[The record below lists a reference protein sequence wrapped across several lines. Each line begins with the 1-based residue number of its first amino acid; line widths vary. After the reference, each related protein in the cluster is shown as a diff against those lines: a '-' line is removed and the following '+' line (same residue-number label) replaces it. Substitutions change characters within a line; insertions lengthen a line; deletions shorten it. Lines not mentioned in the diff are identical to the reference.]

1 MPLKKVLV
9 VDDDVKIV
17 KILKIYL
24 QQDGCEV
31 YTALDGNEALR
42 LAREKHPDVII
53 LDLLLPGI
61 DGYEVCRILRAE
73 SEVPII
79 MLTAK
84 TAEQDRIKGLDLG
97 ADDYVIKPFSPK
109 EIAARVRAIL
119 RRMPGLGHVPEKIK
133 LGSLKIDFVRHEVL
147 LDDKNI
153 ALTPT
158 EFKLL
163 GILARSSGRVF
174 SRAELIDQVFDYDF
188 DSFEHTVETHIR
200 NLRRKIEP
208 NPGNPKY
215 IVTVFGIGYKFAMD
229 NGNDS

>member
-9 VDDDVKIV
+9 VDDDIKII

-61 DGYEVCRILRAE
+61 AGYEVCRILRTE

-84 TAEQDRIKGLDLG
+84 TDEQDRIKGLDLG
-97 ADDYVIKPFSPK
+97 ADDYVIKPFSPR
-109 EIAARVRAIL
+109 EIAARVRAVL
-119 RRMPGLGHVPEKIK
+119 RRMPGIGHVPAEIK
-133 LGSLKIDFVRHEVL
+133 LGSLKIDFVRHEVS
-147 LDDKNI
+147 LDKKNI
-153 ALTPT
+153 NLTPT

-163 GILARSSGRVF
+163 GIIARSPGKVF
-174 SRAELIDQVFDYDF
+174 SRAELIDQIFDYNF

-208 NPGNPKY
+208 DPGSPKY
-215 IVTVFGIGYKFAMD
+215 IVTVFGVGYKFVAEA
-229 NGNDS
+229 SR

>member
-1 MPLKKVLV
+1 MPLKKVLI

-31 YTALDGNEALR
+31 HTALDGNEALR

-61 DGYEVCRILRAE
+61 NGYEVCKTLREE

-79 MLTAK
+79 MLTAR
-84 TAEQDRIKGLDLG
+84 TDEQDRIKGLDLG
-97 ADDYVIKPFSPK
+97 ADDYVIKPFSPR
-109 EIAARVRAIL
+109 EIAARVRAVL
-119 RRMPGLGHVPEKIK
+119 RRVPGPGHVPEELK
-133 LGSLKIDFVRHEVL
+133 LGSLKIDFVRHEVS
-147 LDDKNI
+147 LDGKDI

-163 GILARSSGRVF
+163 GIIARSPRKVF
-174 SRAELIDQVFDYDF
+174 SRAELIDQIFDYDF
-188 DSFEHTVETHIR
+188 DSFEHTIETHIR

-208 NPGNPKY
+208 DPGNPKY
-215 IVTVFGIGYKFAMD
+215 VVTVFGVGYKFTLET
-229 NGNDS
+229 GS

>member
-1 MPLKKVLV
+1 MPLKKVLI

-31 YTALDGNEALR
+31 HTALDGNEALR

-61 DGYEVCRILRAE
+61 NGYEVCKTLREE

-79 MLTAK
+79 MLTAR

-97 ADDYVIKPFSPK
+97 ADDYVIKPFSPR
-109 EIAARVRAIL
+109 EIAARVRAVL
-119 RRMPGLGHVPEKIK
+119 RRVPGPGHVPEELK
-133 LGSLKIDFVRHEVL
+133 LGSLKIDFVRHEVS
-147 LDDKNI
+147 LDGKDI

-163 GILARSSGRVF
+163 GIIARSPRKVF
-174 SRAELIDQVFDYDF
+174 SRAELIDQIFDYDF
-188 DSFEHTVETHIR
+188 DSFEHTIETHIR

-208 NPGNPKY
+208 DPGNPKY
-215 IVTVFGIGYKFAMD
+215 VVTVFGVGYKFALET
-229 NGNDS
+229 GS

>member
-9 VDDDVKIV
+9 VDDDIKII

-24 QQDGCEV
+24 QRDGYEV
-31 YTALDGNEALR
+31 HTAPDGNEALR

-61 DGYEVCRILRAE
+61 DGYEICKTLRAE

-79 MLTAK
+79 MLTAR
-84 TAEQDRIKGLDLG
+84 TTEQDMIKGLDLG
-97 ADDYVIKPFSPK
+97 ADDYVIKPFSPR
-109 EIAARVRAIL
+109 EIEARVRAVL
-119 RRMPGLGHVPEKIK
+119 RRMPYPGHVPEEIK
-133 LGSLKIDFVRHEVL
+133 LGSLKIDFARHDVSL
-147 LDDKNI
+147 NDKDI

-163 GILARSSGRVF
+163 GIIARSPGKVF

-188 DSFEHTVETHIR
+188 DSFEHTIETHIR

-208 NPGNPKY
+208 DPGNPKY
-215 IVTVFGIGYKFAMD
+215 VVTVFGVGYKFAMET
-229 NGNDS
+229 GG